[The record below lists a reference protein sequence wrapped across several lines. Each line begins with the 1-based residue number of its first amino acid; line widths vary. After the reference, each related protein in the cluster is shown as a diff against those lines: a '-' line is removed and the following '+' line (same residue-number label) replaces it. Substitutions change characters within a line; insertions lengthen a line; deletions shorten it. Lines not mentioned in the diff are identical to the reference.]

1 MRISRL
7 ADYSAGLLL
16 VLLTLTVFTEVI
28 FRYLLNMPIRFS
40 AELAMI
46 IFPWMIFLSS
56 VTITWSDS
64 HIGIV
69 IFRHAQTGIRR
80 KIVEAVIHLTMI
92 AFSTIMLYAGWNLA
106 WGLRGNVLAI
116 TGITKTVL
124 YISVPL
130 AFTLISLILLTRL
143 ARILLTAYDAEPDP
157 PDGSVGH
164 GSVEGEAQAAKPNDA
179 RSGKSAEKQG
189 EAGR

>member
-80 KIVEAVIHLTMI
+80 KIVEVVIHLTMI

-143 ARILLTAYDAEPDP
+143 ARILLTAYDAEPDLP
-157 PDGSVGH
+157 H
-164 GSVEGEAQAAKPNDA
+164 GSAGGESQAAKPNDA